1 MSGRSNK
8 SQKGKG
14 APAYKKPEQ
23 VIHVKKRGGAAAVMD
38 LSELTK
44 GMEQKGS
51 TYEDEYGIRLQEAM
65 DKELRST
72 YKFMKNVESHWL
84 PKTEQ
89 TVINEMISK
98 ARKIQR
104 QIEGLED

>member
-1 MSGRSNK
+1 
-8 SQKGKG
+8 
-14 APAYKKPEQ
+14 
-23 VIHVKKRGGAAAVMD
+23 
-38 LSELTK
+38 
-44 GMEQKGS
+44 
-51 TYEDEYGIRLQEAM
+51 
-65 DKELRST
+65 
-72 YKFMKNVESHWL
+72 MKNVESHWL